1 MLQLAPQVSQLHW
14 VILQQLSPLHYI
26 SYFIL
31 IVITVVGVIIAI
43 VPREVAAIVVIV
55 RLKSFVV
62 ELSVVVAAM
71 MQIVMAA
78 SSVVGQPLD
87 MLSRIRIMKET
98 DYLILFYTK
107 LAEKEEHSWNKDI
120 FHRF

>member
-1 MLQLAPQVSQLHW
+1 
-14 VILQQLSPLHYI
+14 
-26 SYFIL
+26 
-31 IVITVVGVIIAI
+31 
-43 VPREVAAIVVIV
+43 
-55 RLKSFVV
+55 
-62 ELSVVVAAM
+62 M

-107 LAEKEEHSWNKDI
+107 LAEKEEHS
-120 FHRF
+120 